1 MSLRQFEI
9 EKKRKEEELKI
20 ARGATEQKLIKL
32 SEKNVKEN

>member
-20 ARGATEQKLIKL
+20 ARGATE
-32 SEKNVKEN
+32 